1 MPDKWLPTE
10 SVGVILLPA
19 AAVRVLML
27 PCRDTRQG
35 NIITRT
41 VSAGRISVRKYNHAN
56 NHGRK
61 PFFADSS
68 LGRKNAGSL
77 SGSQICR
84 TVSAGSEKW
93 WTSLYPVVT
102 DSHHIGTGIFQ

>member
-1 MPDKWLPTE
+1 MPDKWLPAE

-27 PCRDTRQG
+27 
-35 NIITRT
+35 IITRR

-77 SGSQICR
+77 GGSQI
-84 TVSAGSEKW
+84 
-93 WTSLYPVVT
+93 
-102 DSHHIGTGIFQ
+102 